1 MKNKK
6 KMFIFAIICILIF
19 LFIYYI
25 FSILGNNNNRSEE
38 EVVES
43 LLNEICNYEA
53 NITVDVFSNK
63 NQNTY
68 EMYQLVENSNSKLV
82 VKSPKEIENL
92 TIENNDNK
100 LKINNSKLNVERNY
114 EDYKTIINNNL
125 FLNTFSKDCSEKD
138 LNIYEKGNELI
149 IEVKLDNNS
158 NTYARYKELHFDLET
173 KLPKELLIKDNT
185 KKTSIRII
193 YNDIKIK

>member
-6 KMFIFAIICILIF
+6 NMFIFAIICILIF

-25 FSILGNNNNRSEE
+25 FSILGNNKNRSQEE
-38 EVVES
+38 IVENI
-43 LLNEICNYEA
+43 LNENCNYEA

-68 EMYQLVENSNSKLV
+68 EMYQLVENNKSKLV

-92 TIENNDNK
+92 TIENDGNT
-100 LKINNSKLNVERNY
+100 LKINNSKLNLERNY
-114 EDYKTIINNNL
+114 ENYESIINNNL
-125 FLNTFSKDCSEKD
+125 FLNTFLKDSSKND
-138 LNIYEKGNELI
+138 LNVYEKENELI
-149 IEVKLDNNS
+149 IETKSNNN
-158 NTYARYKELHFDLET
+158 NTYARYKELHLDLET
-173 KLPKELLIKDNT
+173 NLPKELLIKDNT